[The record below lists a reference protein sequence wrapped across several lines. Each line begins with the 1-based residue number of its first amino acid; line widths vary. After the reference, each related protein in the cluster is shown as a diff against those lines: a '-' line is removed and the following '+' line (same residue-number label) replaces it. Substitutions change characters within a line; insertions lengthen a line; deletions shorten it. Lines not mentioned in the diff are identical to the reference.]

1 MVDDKQALRP
11 RLRALRRELSSGEAG
26 EGRSL
31 RMQERLLASRFWA
44 QCRRV
49 AAYVSVKGEAGTELI
64 LEEALRSGRE
74 LFLPRCRTRGEDG
87 WPGAMDFI
95 ACTDLKALRMSA
107 FGIPEP
113 VPGPGARLLSRE
125 ELCLPDTLIL
135 VPAMAFDR
143 SGFRLGYGGGYY
155 DRLLSAASCL
165 CVGLSFHDLLF
176 EDLPHDAWD
185 RPVRAVC
192 TEEILLCL

>member
-1 MVDDKQALRP
+1 MTDKSTAR
-11 RLRALRRELSSGEAG
+11 RALRALRLALASGE
-26 EGRSL
+26 EGAAHSR
-31 RMQERLLASRFWA
+31 RMQESLLSSAFWHD
-44 QCRRV
+44 CRRV
-49 AAYVSVKGEAGTELI
+49 AAYVSVKGEAGTGRI
-64 LEEALRSGRE
+64 LQEALRSGRE
-74 LFLPRCRTRGEDG
+74 LFLPRCRAKGEQG
-87 WPGAMDFI
+87 WPGTMDLLFCPGLGGL
-95 ACTDLKALRMSA
+95 ATSD

-113 VPGPGARLLSRE
+113 VLGPDSRLLSRE
-125 ELCLPDTLIL
+125 ELRLPDTLIL
-135 VPAMAFDR
+135 VPALAFDR

-155 DRLLSAASCL
+155 DRLLSAASCP